1 MPGVASA
8 GAADAGQLAV
18 AVVGGGVA
26 GMVAAW
32 ELARAGMRVTLFE
45 REATL
50 GGRIAS
56 ALLAGH
62 RVDLGAEAFA
72 TRNGGVHALLADL
85 GIADEIVSPAAL
97 GSWVYADGRALPLP
111 AGGAVGIPAQPLSR
125 ASRSVLGWGGALRA
139 AAGRVLPI
147 RARVTRDSSL
157 AELVRT
163 QLGQRVLDRLVRPVC
178 LGVYSREPELMSVGA
193 IPGLYDAY
201 VRTGGLVRA
210 ARELRASALSAG
222 GAVAALPGGMF
233 HLVDVLE
240 RELERL
246 GVQIRTGVTI
256 ATIGGADRDRI
267 ILRSESG
274 ECVAEADGLVV
285 ATPESAASA
294 LFGWDECGSPAGEA
308 PEGVG
313 AAGAAGATG
322 ATALVEVVAL
332 ALTDARLDAAPRG
345 TGMLVAPGGERSVRA
360 KALTH
365 VTAKWPDRAAQRGPG
380 EHVLRLSYGRAGS
393 APETVGLSDDDVR
406 ALALQDASEL
416 LGVDLADASIQ
427 ACVRQQWHAG
437 GKRCELVATPQRI
450 TVAGDWV
457 HGTGLAS
464 VIPGAR
470 TAARDL
476 ITKLRQASTESV
488 TS

>member
-8 GAADAGQLAV
+8 DSAGPAGSAGSV
-18 AVVGGGVA
+18 GSACSDRSDRATAAVVGGGVA

-32 ELARAGMRVTLFE
+32 ELARAGAQVTLFE
-45 REATL
+45 RETSL

-56 ALLAGH
+56 TMLAGH

-72 TRNGGVHALLADL
+72 TRNGGVQALLVDL

-97 GSWVYADGRALPLP
+97 GSWVFADGQALPLP
-111 AGGAVGIPAQPLSR
+111 AGGAVGIPARPLSR

-139 AAGRVLPI
+139 SAGQVWPI
-147 RARVTRDSSL
+147 RARVTRDTSL

-163 QLGQRVLDRLVRPVC
+163 RLGQRVLERLVRPVC

-233 HLVDVLE
+233 RLIDVLE
-240 RELERL
+240 HELERL

-256 ATIGGADRDRI
+256 VAIGGADRDRI
-267 ILRSESG
+267 ILRNETG
-274 ECVAEADGLVV
+274 ACVAEADGLVV
-285 ATPESAASA
+285 ATQQSAASA
-294 LFGWDECGSPAGEA
+294 LFGWGEGSLPATELSD
-308 PEGVG
+308 V
-313 AAGAAGATG
+313 
-322 ATALVEVVAL
+322 VEVVAL

-345 TGMLVAPGGERSVRA
+345 TGMLVAPAGEQTVRA

-365 VTAKWPDRAAQRGPG
+365 VTAKWPDRAAQRGPS
-380 EHVLRLSYGRAGS
+380 EHVLRLSYGRAGTV
-393 APETVGLSDDDVR
+393 PETVGLSDAVVR

-416 LGVDLADASIQ
+416 LGVELADASIQ

-437 GKRCELVATPQRI
+437 GQRCEVVATPSRI
-450 TVAGDWV
+450 AVAGDWV

-476 ITKLRQASTESV
+476 ISNLRQASTESV